1 MSRTRKVCDQ
11 FGEGKNFQ
19 FGPWAEEDD
28 LFDCESYP
36 KIANRP
42 RGLVCRTALIV
53 FSFFELCLYFCWM
66 GGYFKV
72 RFDVLRS
79 NMGFYI
85 GRKIMDP

>member
-53 FSFFELCLYFCWM
+53 FSFYELCLLFI
-66 GGYFKV
+66 GSEDIL
-72 RFDVLRS
+72 RFVLTYYDIIWV
-79 NMGFYI
+79 FI
-85 GRKIMDP
+85 